1 MNTYTERM
9 HAYHTELN
17 ERDLN
22 EKRRRN
28 KRKKLIRKAQMRAVK
43 STLVLVVAIVAIV
56 ATFTHFTKN
65 WECYDSV
72 ARKQL
77 MLDIN
82 KGDKEAIAFY
92 RDNYI
97 NRDIY
102 LFDGNFTLEMMANR
116 HGLDVETLK
125 ESYEESGYTHI
136 QDFFD
141 NEIEDQLFS

>member
-1 MNTYTERM
+1 MNTYEMKM
-9 HAYHTELN
+9 HAYHNELN
-17 ERDLN
+17 EREMN

-43 STLVLVVAIVAIV
+43 STLVLVAAIIV
-56 ATFTHFTKN
+56 IVGTFGYFTKN
-65 WECYDSV
+65 WERFDSV

-116 HGLDVETLK
+116 HGLDVEALK